1 MAHNEPAVIVEEQ
14 RKGGGGLFSSVRRM
28 ADTCLSSVH
37 NRVELFG
44 LELQEEKL
52 RLMRLLLWTGAAL
65 FASFLAIT
73 VATIGLIFVFESPQR
88 PFIAIGFGLLYAVI
102 ALATWIKLRNQIKD
116 APPPLAD
123 TMAELKKDLDALRSK
138 ND

>member
-1 MAHNEPAVIVEEQ
+1 MADREQ
-14 RKGGGGLFSSVRRM
+14 SGGLFGSVRRV
-28 ADTCLSSVH
+28 ADNCLSSVY

-52 RLMRLLLWTGAAL
+52 RLVRLLLWASAAL
-65 FASFLAIT
+65 FATFLAIT
-73 VATIGLIFVFESPQR
+73 IATIALVFIFAPPNR
-88 PFIAIGFGLLYAVI
+88 PVVAIGFGVLYTVI
-102 ALATWIKLRNQIKD
+102 AVVTWIKLRGQIKD

-138 ND
+138 E

>member
-1 MAHNEPAVIVEEQ
+1 MAERDQ
-14 RKGGGGLFSSVRRM
+14 SGGLFGSVRRM

-73 VATIGLIFVFESPQR
+73 VITIAAVMCFPQDKRTVAVSAFGVFY
-88 PFIAIGFGLLYAVI
+88 AIMAVV
-102 ALATWIKLRNQIKD
+102 LCLKLRSEIKN

-123 TMAELKKDLDALRSK
+123 TTAELKKDLDALRSK
-138 ND
+138 E

>member
-1 MAHNEPAVIVEEQ
+1 MAEPNQ
-14 RKGGGGLFSSVRRM
+14 SGGLFGSVRRM

-52 RLMRLLLWTGAAL
+52 RLVRLLLWSVAAL

-73 VATIGLIFVFESPQR
+73 VITIAVVMNFPEENRRVVVSVFGVVY
-88 PFIAIGFGLLYAVI
+88 AI
-102 ALATWIKLRNQIKD
+102 LATVLGLKLRSEIKN

-123 TMAELKKDLDALRSK
+123 TTAELKKDLDALRSRE
-138 ND
+138 

>member
-1 MAHNEPAVIVEEQ
+1 MFGDSGQGRNE
-14 RKGGGGLFSSVRRM
+14 RGGGLFGSVRRV

-65 FASFLAIT
+65 FATFLAIT
-73 VATIGLIFVFESPQR
+73 IATIGLVLVFPSER
-88 PFIAIGFGLLYAVI
+88 RALVTIGFGILYTVI
-102 ALATWIKLRNQIKD
+102 ALVTWTKLRNEIKNS
-116 APPPLAD
+116 APPLAD
-123 TMAELKKDLDALRSK
+123 KIAELKKDVDALRSK
-138 ND
+138 E

>member
-1 MAHNEPAVIVEEQ
+1 MAEREQ
-14 RKGGGGLFSSVRRM
+14 SGGLFSSVRRV

-37 NRVELFG
+37 NRVELFA

-52 RLMRLLLWTGAAL
+52 RLVRLLLWTVAAL

-73 VATIGLIFVFESPQR
+73 ITTVAVVIIFPRENWPVVVSVFAVCYA
-88 PFIAIGFGLLYAVI
+88 IAAI
-102 ALATWIKLRNQIKD
+102 ALSFKLRSEIKN

-123 TMAELKKDLDALRSK
+123 TTAELKKDLECLRSK
-138 ND
+138 E

>member
-1 MAHNEPAVIVEEQ
+1 MAERDQ
-14 RKGGGGLFSSVRRM
+14 SGGLFSSVRRI

-73 VATIGLIFVFESPQR
+73 VITIAAVMCFPQDKRTVVVSAFGVSYAIMAIVLGL
-88 PFIAIGFGLLYAVI
+88 
-102 ALATWIKLRNQIKD
+102 KLRSEVKS

-123 TMAELKKDLDALRSK
+123 TTAELKKDLDALRSK
-138 ND
+138 E

>member
-1 MAHNEPAVIVEEQ
+1 MAERHQ
-14 RKGGGGLFSSVRRM
+14 SGGLFSSVRRM

-52 RLMRLLLWTGAAL
+52 RLVRLLLWSVAAL

-73 VATIGLIFVFESPQR
+73 VITIAVVMCFPQDKR
-88 PFIAIGFGLLYAVI
+88 TVAVSAFGVLYAIMAIV
-102 ALATWIKLRNQIKD
+102 LGLKLRSEIKN

-123 TMAELKKDLDALRSK
+123 TTAELKKDLDALRSK
-138 ND
+138 E

>member
-1 MAHNEPAVIVEEQ
+1 MAEGNQ
-14 RKGGGGLFSSVRRM
+14 SGGLFSSVRRM

-52 RLMRLLLWTGAAL
+52 RLVRLLLWTVAAL

-73 VATIGLIFVFESPQR
+73 VITIAVVWIFPQENRAVVLGIFAVFYT
-88 PFIAIGFGLLYAVI
+88 I
-102 ALATWIKLRNQIKD
+102 LATVLGLKLRSEIKN

-123 TMAELKKDLDALRSK
+123 ATAELKKDLDALRSRE
-138 ND
+138 